1 MNPFIRTVLGDIPL
15 QQMGICYAHEHLII
29 DAGFTTHQTPDFLLD
44 DAAKCAAELREAYA
58 VGVRTMVDSMPMAC
72 GRNVL
77 KLEEVSRLSGVQI
90 LCPTGIHLCKYYPP
104 GHWSLR
110 VDADTL
116 AKLFIREITEGIDAN
131 DGNGPQWRAT
141 PHRAGLI
148 KVAGGLNQLDA
159 QQRKTFEA
167 AAAAHR
173 ITGAPILTH
182 TEQGTAAMAQI
193 ELLRSLGADLR
204 HVVLSHLD
212 RNPDVAY
219 HRDVLQ
225 TGVRVEYDNAFR
237 WKAPDDNPTLHL
249 LITLLPQFPD
259 QIMLGMDAA
268 RRSYWTSYGGS
279 PGLTFLQTTWAAH
292 MKQAGI
298 DENIIHRVFVTTPAD
313 AYSFTT
319 ARESPQ

>member
-1 MNPFIRTVLGDIPL
+1 MNPFIRTVLGDIPP

-58 VGVRTMVDSMPMAC
+58 TGVRTMVDSMPMAC

-77 KLEEVSRLSGVQI
+77 KLAEVSRLSGVQI
-90 LCPTGIHLCKYYPP
+90 LCPTGIHLAKYYPP
-104 GHWSLR
+104 GHWSMR
-110 VDADTL
+110 MDAETL
-116 AKLFIREITEGIDAN
+116 AKLFVREITEGIDAN
-131 DGNGPQWRAT
+131 DASGPQWRAT

-173 ITGAPILTH
+173 ITGSPILTH
-182 TEQGTAAMAQI
+182 TEQGTAAMEQI
-193 ELLRSLGADLR
+193 KLLGSLGADLR
-204 HVVLSHLD
+204 HVILSHLD
-212 RNPDVAY
+212 REPDAAY

-225 TGVRVEYDNAFR
+225 TGVRIEYDSTFR
-237 WKAPDDNPTLHL
+237 WKSPDDNPTLNL
-249 LITLLPQFPD
+249 LIKLLPLFPD
-259 QIMLGMDAA
+259 QIALGMDAA
-268 RRSYWTSYGGS
+268 RRSYWTHYGGT
-279 PGLTFLQTTWAAH
+279 PGLTFLQTTWTAR

-298 DENIIHRVFVTTPAD
+298 PEDLIHRVFVTTPAD
-313 AYSFTT
+313 AYSFT
-319 ARESPQ
+319 AVKESSL